1 MHTPQKLCVTI
12 SISDYFR
19 RHIAKHAL
27 HRIRDEKAIL
37 GAGGVLEV
45 AQNAMALRVDKDI
58 VWPDVGMNDVV
69 FMKETDG
76 ENLRKM
82 VGVRYEQISV
92 EYLPFPQRYRR
103 VAFRPLS
110 HIVERDPYMD
120 KKAERKR

>member
-12 SISDYFR
+12 STSDYFR
-19 RHIAKHAL
+19 RHIATHAL

-58 VWPDVGMNDVV
+58 VWPDVSMNDVV

-110 HIVERDPYMD
+110 HIVERDPYTD